1 MFVRDQA
8 MIQKFAEQSPKNTA
22 AVAVFVIS
30 SIRTR
35 LIRLPIIMAKFR
47 KHGYIGLGELMPKQK
62 EGCAYVLQNKDW
74 LFHIVEKHKYEELT
88 DSELLLEFMRIP
100 CIGLVKAGF
109 LMQCLTGK
117 VGCLDCHNLRE
128 YSIPESAFKMAH
140 NRYTTANLVKVAK
153 YVDTCEDIGGSEH
166 LWNQWC
172 EGMAKRYPTVFD
184 SADSVSWLHTDAIL
198 GVGTFP
204 TK

>member
-8 MIQKFAEQSPKNTA
+8 IIQKFAEQSPKNTA

-35 LIRLPIIMAKFR
+35 LTRLPVIMAKFR
-47 KHGYIGLGELMPKQK
+47 KHGYLGLGELMPKQR
-62 EGCAYVLQNKDW
+62 EGCSYVLQNKDW
-74 LFHIVEKHKYEELT
+74 LFHIVQKHKDEELT

-117 VGCLDCHNLRE
+117 VGCMDCHNLRE
-128 YSIPESAFKMAH
+128 HNLPESMFKMSH
-140 NRYTTANLVKVAK
+140 NKYTKANLIRVAK
-153 YVDTCEDIGGSEH
+153 YIDTCEDIGGSEF

-172 EGMAKRYPTVFD
+172 KGMANRYPNNFRD
-184 SADSVSWLHTDAIL
+184 ANAVSFLHTDAIL
-198 GVGTFP
+198 GIS
-204 TK
+204 